1 MIPQH
6 ICKYTKFPL
15 SLSGK
20 TDLKTLGLSLEKNT
34 KSSTSDYKKIESN
47 TYTVIKELLGEVLI
61 SDYTLDLQCNF
72 FELGGT
78 SLLAIQFV
86 RKINEFLNL
95 NIKINTLFESKSIE
109 SFIEKVEETINGE
122 SI

>member
-1 MIPQH
+1 M
-6 ICKYTKFPL
+6 
-15 SLSGK
+15 
-20 TDLKTLGLSLEKNT
+20 
-34 KSSTSDYKKIESN
+34 
-47 TYTVIKELLGEVLI
+47 I

>member
-34 KSSTSDYKKIESN
+34 KSSTSDYKKFESN